1 VQACELQLL
10 SCKMPRRATAAPERL
25 AVAPESPAP
34 EAVSASEA
42 PSETF
47 EPERLL
53 SKASRGKATKDPQF
67 DESSL
72 VSRFVG
78 LLLVLGLAGGIIVCM
93 LRS

>member
-10 SCKMPRRATAAPERL
+10 SCKMPRRATAAP

-34 EAVSASEA
+34 ETVSVSEA

-47 EPERLL
+47 EPERLV

-67 DESSL
+67 DETSL